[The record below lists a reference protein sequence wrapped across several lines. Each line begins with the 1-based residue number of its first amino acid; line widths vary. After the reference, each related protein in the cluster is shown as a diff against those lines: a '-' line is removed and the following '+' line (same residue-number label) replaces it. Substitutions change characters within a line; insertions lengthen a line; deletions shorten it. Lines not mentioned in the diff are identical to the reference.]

1 MMQLGLCY
9 SRIGVNIMRIT
20 LKDLECRVEHINEL
34 YDTQLC
40 VKRLK
45 GKTCLFNAG
54 FLLYWGTPSKV
65 DIALSIF
72 IYGIKYEMIKE
83 ANSEVK

>member
-1 MMQLGLCY
+1 
-9 SRIGVNIMRIT
+9 MRIT
-20 LKDLECRVEHINEL
+20 LKDLECRIERINEL

-54 FLLYWGTPSKV
+54 FLLYYGWTPSKV
-65 DIALSIF
+65 DIAISIYLNGVR
-72 IYGIKYEMIKE
+72 YGMIKE